1 MTREEMQKSIFE
13 SEKARFIDEIELQMA
28 SELLSGISTD
38 ELDALLKRLKLF
50 STTKNPS
57 GFYAS
62 REIAQILSEI
72 IYDRAEFLAKNARLK
87 NFKGSDE
94 GGYFIL
100 REYFLQMSFE
110 SLPAWFVEFARS
122 YKEGKASQEGAKGK
136 SYA

>member
-13 SEKARFIDEIELQMA
+13 SEKARFVDECELQMA
-28 SELLSGISTD
+28 SEILSAISID
-38 ELDALLKRLKLF
+38 DLKELTQKLKLF
-50 STTKNPS
+50 STPKNTS

-72 IYDRAEFLAKNARLK
+72 IYAKAEFLAKNARLK

-100 REYFLQMSFE
+100 REYFLRMSFE
-110 SLPAWFVEFARS
+110 PLPAWFVEFARS
-122 YKEGKASQEGAKGK
+122 YKEGKASQESAKGK

>member
-13 SEKARFIDEIELQMA
+13 SEKARFIDECELQMA
-28 SELLSGISTD
+28 SELLSGISID

-50 STTKNPS
+50 STPKNPS

-72 IYDRAEFLAKNARLK
+72 IYTKAEFLAKNARLK

-94 GGYFIL
+94 GGFFIL
-100 REYFLQMSFE
+100 REYFLRMSFE
-110 SLPAWFVEFARS
+110 ALPAWFVDFARS
-122 YKEGKASQEGAKGK
+122 YKESTQESAKGK

>member
-13 SEKARFIDEIELQMA
+13 SEKARFIDECELQMA
-28 SELLSGISTD
+28 SEILSAISID
-38 ELDALLKRLKLF
+38 DLKELTQKLKLF
-50 STTKNPS
+50 STPKNPS

-72 IYDRAEFLAKNARLK
+72 IYAKAEFLAKNARLK

-100 REYFLQMSFE
+100 REYFLRMSFE
-110 SLPAWFVEFARS
+110 ALPAWFVEFARS
-122 YKEGKASQEGAKGK
+122 YKEGKASQESAKGK